1 MGLLSSCELL
11 AVASGLLVSLR
22 TWLLEAKT
30 TGQALAGTTH
40 IQRGSFS
47 RVVRACY
54 LPFFSGLACLLFLST
69 DLCWLSCFCF
79 ALLCCFA
86 WLGRDTL
93 FEHLCFDCCCVD

>member
-40 IQRGSFS
+40 IHPAR
-47 RVVRACY
+47 
-54 LPFFSGLACLLFLST
+54 FF
-69 DLCWLSCFCF
+69 
-79 ALLCCFA
+79 
-86 WLGRDTL
+86 
-93 FEHLCFDCCCVD
+93 